1 MSHPSPTL
9 EAICRRVA
17 QRLLAYP
24 WKMWFWGDSIGLE
37 GLLDAADITGER
49 EYFAFVHGL
58 MKAWAA
64 RANQRGEWEY
74 TAPGLALMRVHE
86 QTGDPALL
94 ELARSHAAY
103 LAGFRQSEGGL
114 FIRYENAAFDR
125 APDIPGQPSQS
136 GAAGRDGGPCAFV
149 DTMHFDAPF
158 FAALFRATREPGYA
172 RLAVDTLAAQIEVLF
187 DRDAGLFHHFWIER
201 TRRPNHVF
209 WGRGNGW
216 ALLGIV
222 RTLEALPES
231 ERNHPPL
238 LSTLRRQAETLAR
251 LQDESGHW
259 HTVLDQSSSYLE
271 TSIAAFVVDG
281 FSTALRHG
289 WIDASYQTT
298 VQRALPALLRDV
310 QPDGLLRGVSYE
322 TFPSTHSAH
331 YCNLPRGAMVPWGQG
346 PLLTAIRSHRQTSQ
360 QLANTL

>member
-1 MSHPSPTL
+1 MSIDSSTL
-9 EAICRRVA
+9 ETISRRAA

-37 GLLDAADITGER
+37 GLLDAAEVAQQR

-58 MKAWAA
+58 RKAWAA

-94 ELARSHAAY
+94 ELARAHAAY
-103 LAGFRQSEGGL
+103 LAGFRQSEGGI
-114 FIRYENAAFDR
+114 FIRYEHAAFDR
-125 APDIPGQPSQS
+125 PPNLPGQRSPDT
-136 GAAGRDGGPCAFV
+136 AAGRDGGPCAFV

-158 FAALFRATREPGYA
+158 FAALFRTTREPSYA
-172 RLAVDTLAAQIEVLF
+172 RLAVDTLTAQIEMLF

-201 TRRPNHVF
+201 TRRPNQVF

-216 ALLGIV
+216 ALLGLV

-231 ERNHPPL
+231 ERNHPQL
-238 LSTLRRQAETLAR
+238 LRTMRRLAETLAR
-251 LQDESGHW
+251 LQDKSGHW
-259 HTVLDQSSSYLE
+259 HTVLDQPASYLE

-289 WIDASYQTT
+289 WLDASYQAT
-298 VQRALPALLRDV
+298 VHRALQALL
-310 QPDGLLRGVSYE
+310 QEFQLDGLLRGVSYE
-322 TFPSTHSAH
+322 TFPSTHAGH
-331 YCNLPRGAMVPWGQG
+331 YFNLPRGAMVPWGQG
-346 PLLTAIRSHRQTSQ
+346 PLLTAIHSYRQAARHP
-360 QLANTL
+360 ANSL